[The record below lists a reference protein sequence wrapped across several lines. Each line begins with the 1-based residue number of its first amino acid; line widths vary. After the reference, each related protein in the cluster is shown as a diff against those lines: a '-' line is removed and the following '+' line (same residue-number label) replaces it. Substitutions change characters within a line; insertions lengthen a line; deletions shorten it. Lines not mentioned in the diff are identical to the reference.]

1 MLYRNYEILIG
12 FWPLLVITSIVF
24 LLEIW
29 LQVYHRQKFNVFVRR
44 LGIIAYTFILLSTLF
59 FPITISDSRLTL
71 TSAFEHISKIPLL
84 PLIDGAFLSFVAA
97 HKGDFSVLKTF
108 LSAAS
113 YHLLILV
120 PLAYFIRRE
129 NKTAASFNIWLSTV
143 AFSIIAQIIRLL
155 LNIFSGFFF
164 FDVNINHVILNIIGS
179 AFILTV
185 MHFVRKN
192 YSKNRGYNWKNRGP
206 HNLAQ
211 TMAVKKFLNKK
222 IKENSENYRGQKITR
237 RTKWN

>member
-1 MLYRNYEILIG
+1 M
-12 FWPLLVITSIVF
+12 
-24 LLEIW
+24 
-29 LQVYHRQKFNVFVRR
+29 
-44 LGIIAYTFILLSTLF
+44 
-59 FPITISDSRLTL
+59 
-71 TSAFEHISKIPLL
+71 
-84 PLIDGAFLSFVAA
+84 
-97 HKGDFSVLKTF
+97 
-108 LSAAS
+108 
-113 YHLLILV
+113 V

-143 AFSIIAQIIRLL
+143 AFSIIAQVIRLL

-192 YSKNRGYNWKNRGP
+192 YLKNRGYNWKNRGP